1 MKSRIEEL
9 TSERDCMRQKMD
21 TSENTY
27 QRKMEVSYHPKHWIK
42 CISFLAVSVNCIH
55 YNRILICKLIKQ

>member
-27 QRKMEVSYHPKHWIK
+27 QRKMEVSYHPKHWIN
-42 CISFLAVSVNCIH
+42 CISFLAVSVLYITIE
-55 YNRILICKLIKQ
+55 Y